1 MATRTTQDCGSV
13 QASIMWWGHPLV
25 AVLTVWTRSAWG
37 FSNGRVGVACGD
49 MGPQHGPRPRPDPP
63 PYSLSVDKPS
73 FSPGEPVTVSLQALN
88 GSFFRGF
95 LIEARDSED
104 LQSPAVGVFS
114 LSAPQ
119 QSQLLQC
126 AGSPR
131 SAVSH
136 RTGSRKTHIQAV
148 WRSDR
153 NPPHSVQFL
162 VTVVQ
167 DYQVYWVRIT
177 GPLVVLRGATESPS
191 TAPPASPSSP
201 AVLSAPFSSEGCGLT
216 KSCLREPEGCR
227 PDSDH
232 RCVFLSFT
240 ADASGRSVMFELS
253 GPAEGYVSFALS
265 LDKWMGNDDVFL
277 CVKDGGGV
285 SIRAGYVSGRTQPEL
300 HPQESLWGGAWRL
313 ENGLIQCR
321 FHRNSVLPPS
331 FSFNHSLFV
340 FLACG
345 GAHGGSV
352 LKHQEQPVV
361 SGRQTVISGPPEDLR
376 GSRPPLLIRLHGV
389 LMLTAWMWTAS
400 CGVLAARHCKHLWS
414 SRSRPGHTLWFQLH
428 RTLMVLALVLTAVG
442 FTLPFLYRRGWS
454 KSAGSHSSMGC
465 AVLTLS
471 VLQGTSAW
479 FRPAPQSPRRVFFR
493 WTHLA
498 VGSITHLLAVVC
510 VFQGPALQTL
520 LLPRPW
526 YPAGLSAWLLWILLT
541 DLLLQLHAFLS
552 RIRDGNRTRSEEQEN
567 IISENQQQA
576 ECWSVRK
583 TMLLL
588 FLLGHSIFLAAFTQ
602 AVFRL

>member
-1 MATRTTQDCGSV
+1 
-13 QASIMWWGHPLV
+13 MWWGHPLV

-126 AGSPR
+126 R

-442 FTLPFLYRRGWS
+442 FTLPFLYRRGWIS
-454 KSAGSHSSMGC
+454 CQRRDCDHEAQAGCRTGFLLAGSMQDSYSE
-465 AVLTLS
+465 
-471 VLQGTSAW
+471 
-479 FRPAPQSPRRVFFR
+479 RD
-493 WTHLA
+493 THLTGPHIYGLPA
-498 VGSITHLLAVVC
+498 RQHTHLELPLKFQDTTLPDEMLVKIQITFLVKLLENSSFVMPPLLCVCPVSFSSVRVC
-510 VFQGPALQTL
+510 V
-520 LLPRPW
+520 
-526 YPAGLSAWLLWILLT
+526 GLRSDGDVT
-541 DLLLQLHAFLS
+541 HTHRLH
-552 RIRDGNRTRSEEQEN
+552 SE
-567 IISENQQQA
+567 
-576 ECWSVRK
+576 
-583 TMLLL
+583 
-588 FLLGHSIFLAAFTQ
+588 
-602 AVFRL
+602 